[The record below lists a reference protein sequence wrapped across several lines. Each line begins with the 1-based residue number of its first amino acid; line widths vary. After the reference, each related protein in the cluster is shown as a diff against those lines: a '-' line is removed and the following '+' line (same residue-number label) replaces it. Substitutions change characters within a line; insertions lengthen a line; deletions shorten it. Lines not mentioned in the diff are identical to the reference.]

1 MKSNGERPAK
11 AQPDHGTSTVRL
23 TFRTFLPSLEKL
35 YIIALKRGW
44 VNPDKKEKPGKK
56 GKPGKP
62 NLSKAINMLIDE
74 HDVGPVDSATQAK
87 AHESAIE
94 FLDKE

>member
-1 MKSNGERPAK
+1 MKGNGEKPAK

-35 YIIALKRGW
+35 YAIALKRGW
-44 VNPDKKEKPGKK
+44 VNGQ
-56 GKPGKP
+56 GKP
-62 NLSKAINMLIDE
+62 NLSKAIQHVIDE
-74 HDVGPVDSATQAK
+74 HDVGPVDSATQSK
-87 AHESAIE
+87 AHDSAIE